1 MTSQIASVC
10 PPSPEVA
17 DNSVVSTRTR
27 EAALVVSVVAVLA
40 VLVVFLV
47 VLMQPSKRPH
57 AEVLPAALEQQVAP
71 ARSSVA
77 PVTTSPGISQRFQP
91 SQAWVAQISR
101 RTGISS
107 TAITAYASATLRI
120 AREQP
125 SCHLGWTTL
134 AGVGAIESGHGTT
147 GGRQLL
153 PSGLSDRQI
162 TGPLLNGAGGYAA
175 ISNGQGGWS
184 SALGPM
190 QFIQSSWDRWGSD
203 ANGDGVKDVNNIFDA
218 ALAAGRYLCADGRDL
233 ATAHGWTA
241 AIYSYNHDVAYV
253 QNVYNAANAAAR

>member
-1 MTSQIASVC
+1 
-10 PPSPEVA
+10 
-17 DNSVVSTRTR
+17 
-27 EAALVVSVVAVLA
+27 
-40 VLVVFLV
+40 
-47 VLMQPSKRPH
+47 
-57 AEVLPAALEQQVAP
+57 
-71 ARSSVA
+71 
-77 PVTTSPGISQRFQP
+77 
-91 SQAWVAQISR
+91 
-101 RTGISS
+101 
-107 TAITAYASATLRI
+107 
-120 AREQP
+120 
-125 SCHLGWTTL
+125 
-134 AGVGAIESGHGTT
+134 
-147 GGRQLL
+147 
-153 PSGLSDRQI
+153 
-162 TGPLLNGAGGYAA
+162 LLNGAGGYAA